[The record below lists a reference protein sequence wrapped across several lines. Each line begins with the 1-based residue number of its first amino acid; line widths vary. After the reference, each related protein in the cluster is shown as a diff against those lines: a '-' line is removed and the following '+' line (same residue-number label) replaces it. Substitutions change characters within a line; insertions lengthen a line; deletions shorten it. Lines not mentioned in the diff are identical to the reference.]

1 MTNYSRI
8 KNTASIEEMADYL
21 SSDALCM
28 DDPDSCQ
35 RELTCKACWMEYL
48 SRETDVPKS
57 PYKPCPFCG
66 GEAKFYVSQHEN
78 SDTSR
83 WHKIKC
89 QNPDCRAEIGD
100 ALSGWSPDYDK
111 QVEELKAKWNK
122 RVGETQL

>member
-8 KNTASIEEMADYL
+8 KNNSSIEEMAEYF

-28 DDPDSCQ
+28 DNPQVCQ
-35 RELTCKACWMEYL
+35 KDCTCKECWMEYL

-66 GEAKFYVSQHEN
+66 GEAKFYVSSHEN
-78 SDTSR
+78 SDTTQ

-89 QNPDCRAEIGD
+89 QNHDCGAEIGD

-122 RVGETQL
+122 RAGET